1 MFTRRKGGFAVLLLA
16 LAPVVGLC
24 SDAPSKDEVVA
35 QVNKAVAF
43 YKANGR
49 EKAVAEFNNKE
60 GQFAKGEDYIDV
72 HDMNGVC
79 VAHPTSPGVVGLNRM
94 EAADP
99 DGKQWIKEMV
109 EAAKTKPN
117 GWLTYKRKNPVSG
130 KIENKIAYWAR
141 VDDLMLKAGTYE
153 Q

>member
-1 MFTRRKGGFAVLLLA
+1 MFTRRYAGLAVMLLA
-16 LAPVVGLC
+16 LAPVAGRC
-24 SDAPSKDEVVA
+24 ADAPSKDEVVA
-35 QVNKAVAF
+35 QVKKAVTF
-43 YKANGR
+43 YKASGR
-49 EKAVAEFNNKE
+49 EKALAEFNNKD

-72 HDMNGVC
+72 HDMSGVC

-109 EAAKTKPN
+109 QAAKAKPS

-130 KIENKIAYWAR
+130 KIENKLAYWER
-141 VDDLMLKAGTYE
+141 VDDLLLKAGTYE